1 MRKSIILTA
10 LMLIAAP
17 VSAQTTLGLKGG
29 IGLATVSIE
38 EAAVEEES
46 LTRIVAGL
54 ELGVPVSDMFSV
66 TLGGS
71 YAQKGGGAT
80 VDDVGVTL
88 EIDYIQLSALAKLTT
103 SPMGGGGV
111 SVGAMAGPWIAYRL
125 SCDVG
130 VAAEGLS
137 LSAPCEDRSLSDFDI
152 KAFDYGLAFGG
163 GIEVP
168 LFGNLR
174 LGLDALYSLGLGDVD
189 EGDSKTRLLTVQAG
203 LVFPIG

>member
-1 MRKSIILTA
+1 MRKRSFLSA

-88 EIDYIQLSALAKLTT
+88 EIDYIQLSALAKLAT
-103 SPMGGGGV
+103 STGRGI
-111 SVGAMAGPWIAYRL
+111 SVGAMAGPWLAYRL

-130 VAAEGLS
+130 LAAEGIS
-137 LSAPCEDRSLSDFDI
+137 LSAPCEDRSISDFDI
-152 KAFDYGLAFGG
+152 KTLDYGLAVGG

-168 LFGNLR
+168 LFGSLR
-174 LGLDALYSLGLGDVD
+174 LGLDGLYSLGLANVD
-189 EGDSKTRLLTVQAG
+189 EEDSKTRLLTVQAG